1 MFLKKKNQ
9 VSTVPKHKVPFTT
22 RLKNDW
28 QIYVLILPG
37 ILYFIIFHYIP
48 LYGIQI
54 AFKDFK
60 VALGIAGSKWVGLLQ
75 FQTFFKSYLFGTLI
89 KNTLL
94 LNIFDLLWGFPIPII
109 MALLLN
115 RIRQERFKK
124 FTQTVIYIPHFIS
137 TVVMAGMLYIF
148 LSPTSGIIN
157 KVISLLTGNSIYFMA
172 EAKWFRT
179 VYIASNIWQS
189 AGWNT
194 ILYIAALTSVDPEL
208 YEAATLD
215 GASVMKK
222 IIHIDIPAILP
233 IAVMM
238 LILNTGKIMGGDT
251 QKTLLLQT
259 SSNTA
264 TSEIIGTYVYNVG
277 LGQAKYSYTAA
288 IGLFQNLIGF
298 VMILTVNTISK
309 KISSVSMF

>member
-1 MFLKKKNQ
+1 MKKNSAVQ
-9 VSTVPKHKVPFTT
+9 VKGDSHRVPILT
-22 RLKNDW
+22 RLKRDW
-28 QIYVLILPG
+28 QVYVLLLPG

-60 VALGIAGSKWVGLLQ
+60 VSLGITGSPWIG
-75 FQTFFKSYLFGTLI
+75 FENFTTFFQSYLFSRLI
-89 KNTLL
+89 SNTLL
-94 LNIFDLLWGFPIPII
+94 LNLFDLLWGFPIPII
-109 MALLLN
+109 LALMLN

-148 LSPTSGIIN
+148 LSPSSGIIN
-157 KVISLLTGNSIYFMA
+157 QLIQFLGGESIYFMA

-179 VYIASNIWQS
+179 VYIASGIWQS

-194 ILYIAALTSVDPEL
+194 ILYIAALTSVDTEL

-215 GASVMKK
+215 GANILQK
-222 IIHIDIPAILP
+222 IRHIDLPSVLP

-238 LILNTGKIMGGDT
+238 LILNCGKIMGGDT
-251 QKTLLLQT
+251 QKALLLQT
-259 SSNTA
+259 SANLTN
-264 TSEIIGTYVYNVG
+264 SEIIGTYVYSVG

-288 IGLFQNLIGF
+288 IGLFQNVIGF
-298 VMILTVNTISK
+298 IMIMTVNSVSK
-309 KISSVSMF
+309 KLSSVGLF